1 MANLIVEIG
10 NTALKAALAEGMV
23 LGKTFRYQGERKIE
37 YILSLVE
44 KEKPEFLTIASVY
57 PISSQEE
64 DFLRAHFPSV
74 LILDGN
80 HGSPAEYYNLP
91 SYLTYDRG
99 ASIVAARHLFKGKP
113 CTLIDLGTTLTVDFI
128 DSEGNYAGGNISL
141 GCRTR
146 FKALNRYTKSLP
158 LVETPEKI
166 EEYGK
171 SIQSSIE
178 SGIISG
184 IVFEIGSYIER
195 YPDNMVLFTGGDANY
210 FVKQL
215 KKSIFVVCNLVL
227 IGLAIVTDE
236 YVERNLQ

>member
-10 NTALKAALAEGMV
+10 NTALKAALADGMV

-37 YILSLVE
+37 YIISLVE
-44 KEKPEFLTIASVY
+44 KEKPEFITIASVY
-57 PISSQEE
+57 PVSSQEE
-64 DFLRAHFPSV
+64 DYLRSHCPSV

-99 ASIVAARHLFKGKP
+99 ASIVAARHLFKGKS
-113 CTLIDLGTTLTVDFI
+113 CTLIDLGTTLTFDFI
-128 DSEGNYAGGNISL
+128 DSEGKYIGGNISL

-158 LVETPEKI
+158 LVETPENI
-166 EEYGK
+166 EEYGR

-184 IVFEIGSYIER
+184 IVFEISSYIER

-236 YVERNLQ
+236 YVKRNLQ

>member
-10 NTALKAALAEGMV
+10 NTALKAALAEGVV
-23 LGKTFRYQGERKIE
+23 LGKTFRYQGERKIDF
-37 YILSLVE
+37 IVSLIE
-44 KEKPEFLTIASVY
+44 REKPENLTVASVY
-57 PISSQEE
+57 PISSGEE
-64 DFLRAHFPSV
+64 ETLRSHCQSLFV
-74 LILDGN
+74 LDGN
-80 HGSPAEYYNLP
+80 HDSPASYYNLP
-91 SYLTYDRG
+91 PYLTYDRG
-99 ASIVAARHLFKGKP
+99 ASIVAARHLFKGKS

-128 DSEGNYAGGNISL
+128 DKEGTYLGGNISL

-158 LVETPEKI
+158 LVETPESV

-171 SIQSSIE
+171 SIQTSIE

-210 FVKQL
+210 FVKRL

-236 YVERNLQ
+236 YVKRNLQ